1 MISKKMNFA
10 FCLLLYMTMIES
22 KKSTKQNPDLKVCVP
37 AGKKKQSL
45 QRSLELNVDF
55 INCNVDET
63 CIAREDGDS
72 G

>member
-1 MISKKMNFA
+1 MLSRQMNFV
-10 FCLLLYMTMIES
+10 FCWLLYITLVES
-22 KKSTKQNPDLKVCVP
+22 KKSTTQKPDLKVCIP

-45 QRSLELNVDF
+45 QRGLELDVDF